1 MDNALNLRF
10 ETMVVKE
17 VKSLFYK
24 ELMLEWRQKYAL
36 NGILLYTFSTIFIC
50 YLSFNIKNTGISH
63 LTWNALFWIIMLF
76 SATSAIAKSFVQ
88 ENQNRMLYYYT
99 LASPQAIILS
109 KIVYNM
115 LLMWVLSL
123 LAIVVF
129 SVVLGYPIDD
139 HGLFF
144 INLILGSLGLST
156 TLTMIS
162 GIASKAGN
170 NGILMAILSFP
181 VVIPVILMVIK
192 ISKNAIDGIDRGES
206 LDEIITLCA
215 INLIVGTLAYLLFP
229 YLWRS

>member
-1 MDNALNLRF
+1 
-10 ETMVVKE
+10 MVVKE

-24 ELMLEWRQKYAL
+24 ELILEWRQKYAL

-99 LASPQAIILS
+99 LVSPQAIILS

-123 LAIVVF
+123 LAILVF
-129 SVVLGYPIDD
+129 SVVLGYPIHD

-144 INLILGSLGLST
+144 INLMLGSLGLST

-181 VVIPVILMVIK
+181 VIIPVILMVIK

-206 LDEIITLCA
+206 FDEIITLCA